1 MNYYGNFSSES
12 LKILKDLNEKL
23 LEEENKDMIN
33 NEKILKLKQQI
44 LMNEFKEY
52 IAKDP
57 TKTIFVDMTAL
68 GLVELTRKKVRK
80 TLAEQFYQA

>member
-44 LMNEFKEY
+44 LMK
-52 IAKDP
+52 
-57 TKTIFVDMTAL
+57 
-68 GLVELTRKKVRK
+68 GLEMSVGFDLYNYNPYR
-80 TLAEQFYQA
+80 

>member
-44 LMNEFKEY
+44 LMK
-52 IAKDP
+52 
-57 TKTIFVDMTAL
+57 
-68 GLVELTRKKVRK
+68 GLEMSVGFDLCNYNPYR
-80 TLAEQFYQA
+80 

>member
-1 MNYYGNFSSES
+1 MIYYGNFSSES

-44 LMNEFKEY
+44 LMK
-52 IAKDP
+52 
-57 TKTIFVDMTAL
+57 
-68 GLVELTRKKVRK
+68 GLEMSVGFDLYNYNPYR
-80 TLAEQFYQA
+80 